1 MDVITALKAMTLWPA
16 WQHYEEKTKGSI
28 EAGKRADFVIVSRD
42 PTQGDPNT
50 IDRIKVTE
58 TIKEGKTIY
67 ALTAETQRKAD
78 LTIRPDAKG
87 NNPFA
92 SALNGMAVQREFAS
106 LPPALQRPEVLR
118 RMLAQ
123 QHDTIC
129 ITPVHDLVA
138 AITADAS
145 RSNVGRHKCRPTSR
159 RQLLF
164 MPNTNGLAGS
174 S

>member
-1 MDVITALKAMTLWPA
+1 
-16 WQHYEEKTKGSI
+16 
-28 EAGKRADFVIVSRD
+28 
-42 PTQGDPNT
+42 
-50 IDRIKVTE
+50 
-58 TIKEGKTIY
+58 
-67 ALTAETQRKAD
+67 
-78 LTIRPDAKG
+78 
-87 NNPFA
+87 
-92 SALNGMAVQREFAS
+92 MAVQREFAS